1 MHTHTFT
8 LHTHIAHAQHT
19 DTHSHVH
26 THTHTHTRQDLR
38 TLRFAHKQET
48 HGRRGM
54 YDRLQIVAFPSS
66 YGKNT
71 FAHGF
76 KGDYPENGWKVYDAE
91 AELKRLVRRWR
102 GRCVCAVSVR
112 EEKEERVGKTT

>member
-1 MHTHTFT
+1 
-8 LHTHIAHAQHT
+8 
-19 DTHSHVH
+19 
-26 THTHTHTRQDLR
+26 
-38 TLRFAHKQET
+38 
-48 HGRRGM
+48 M
-54 YDRLQIVAFPSS
+54 YERLQIVAFPTS

-102 GRCVCAVSVR
+102 GRGRGEGGSEGGEGRKGEGGRLSR
-112 EEKEERVGKTT
+112 E

>member
-1 MHTHTFT
+1 
-8 LHTHIAHAQHT
+8 
-19 DTHSHVH
+19 
-26 THTHTHTRQDLR
+26 
-38 TLRFAHKQET
+38 
-48 HGRRGM
+48 M

-91 AELKRLVRRWR
+91 AELKRLVRTWR
-102 GRCVCAVSVR
+102 GGEGRKGGR
-112 EEKEERVGKTT
+112 KGGGKTT

>member
-1 MHTHTFT
+1 
-8 LHTHIAHAQHT
+8 
-19 DTHSHVH
+19 
-26 THTHTHTRQDLR
+26 
-38 TLRFAHKQET
+38 
-48 HGRRGM
+48 M
-54 YDRLQIVAFPSS
+54 YERLQIVAFPSS

-102 GRCVCAVSVR
+102 EKGGREGEGKSEGGEGRWGGRLPR
-112 EEKEERVGKTT
+112 E